1 MKKFNFVSVFILSLF
16 FNLLFADNITV
27 HNMSYDPVF
36 VATYYKKGK
45 NADIV
50 GSEKKIIPQQ
60 KIRIKRPDRK
70 ILFDRELI
78 FSFDRLDLKKKLSG
92 KSFRNSSRV
101 NIGFMKGNTF
111 YIASKG
117 ENLKGYNAVTWKI
130 IKPTLKLFSKSF
142 NKVLDQIRSKIS
154 TGVHS
159 KDVSSVRIYSGLC
172 VDEKNYLRKRKPI
185 VKKAIEKFIG
195 DSFED
200 YQTPNIAFCCSGGGY
215 RAMISSLGSFAGAEK
230 IGLLDCVSFMA
241 GLSGSTWFMSLW
253 TYFGSSVSDYKRDLG
268 IKVAKDLKKTF
279 IDPRIIA
286 KQIGKKIIFSQPV
299 TLVDIYGSILAN
311 KFFGDLNKSD
321 RLNIH
326 LSDLIKNIEDGQ
338 RIFPILTAVQPGPP
352 FSWFEFTPY
361 ESGFSFTNSFIPTW
375 SFGRKFLAG
384 KSQDFAPEQSLG
396 YFMGIWGS
404 AFTLSFS
411 EAIEESQEKMP
422 QKIKNYIKKYTEV
435 RGREETRVSPA
446 KLNNLSYGMN
456 VEFGK
461 MKTLTL
467 LDAGLHFNLP
477 FPPLLRPERKV
488 DIIIVCDASASAHK
502 GAPAV
507 RKAEKWAKER
517 GLKFPKIDYDI
528 IGKNII
534 SVFKDETDKDVPTI
548 IYMSIVKNRKFN
560 KQFDPVKEIQNG
572 FCNTFNFKYTPKQF
586 KLLSGLME
594 YNIIESKEI
603 IKREIRNKI
612 ESKKRIEIEVDEE
625 V

>member
-1 MKKFNFVSVFILSLF
+1 MKRLNFIYIFVLSLF

-27 HNMSYDPVF
+27 HNMSYDSIF
-36 VATYYKKGK
+36 VATYYQKGK

-50 GSEKKIIPQQ
+50 GVAKKILPQQ
-60 KIRIKRPDRK
+60 KIIIKRPDRK
-70 ILFDRELI
+70 ILWNRELF
-78 FSFDRLDLKKKLSG
+78 FSFDRLDLNKKLSG
-92 KSFRNSSRV
+92 KDFRNSSMV
-101 NIGFMKGNTF
+101 NIGWMKGKTY
-111 YIASKG
+111 YIAPKG
-117 ENLKGYNAVTWKI
+117 ENLKGYNTASWKVVR
-130 IKPTLKLFSKSF
+130 PTLKLFSKPF
-142 NKVLDQIRSKIS
+142 NKVLDKIRSKIS
-154 TGVHS
+154 TGAHY
-159 KDVSSVRIYSGLC
+159 KDVAKVRIGSDLC
-172 VDEKNYLRKRKPI
+172 IGEKDYLKKRKPI
-185 VKKAIEKFIG
+185 VKRAIEKFIG

-230 IGLLDCVSFMA
+230 IGFLDCVSCAA
-241 GLSGSTWFMSLW
+241 GLSGSTWFISPW
-253 TYFGSSVSDYKRDLG
+253 TYFGTSVEKYKKKLSS
-268 IKVAKDLKKTF
+268 KVAKDLKKTF

-286 KQIGKKIIFSQPV
+286 KQIGKKIIFRQPV
-299 TLVDIYGSILAN
+299 TLVDIYGSLLAN
-311 KFFGDLNKSD
+311 KFFGDLRKSD
-321 RLNIH
+321 RLNVH
-326 LSDLIKNIEDGQ
+326 LSDLTGNIKDGK
-338 RIFPILTAVQPGPP
+338 RIFPISTAVQPGPP

-361 ESGFSFTNSFIPTW
+361 ESGFSFSNSFIPTW
-375 SFGRKFLAG
+375 SFDRKFFNG
-384 KSQDFAPEQSLG
+384 KSKDFAQEQSLG

-411 EAIEESQEKMP
+411 QVIYESQEKMP
-422 QKIKNYIKKYTEV
+422 KKIKNYIKKYIEV

-446 KLNNLSYGMN
+446 KLNNCFYGMN

-461 MKTLTL
+461 IKTLTL
-467 LDAGLHFNLP
+467 IDAGLDFNLP

-507 RKAEKWAKER
+507 RKAEKWARDK

-560 KQFDPVKEIQNG
+560 AEFDPVKEIQNG
-572 FCNTFNFKYTPKQF
+572 FCNTFNFKYTPEQF
-586 KLLSGLME
+586 ELLSGLME
-594 YNIIESKEI
+594 HNIIESQEI

-612 ESKKRIEIEVDEE
+612 ESKKRIEIELNE
-625 V
+625 